1 MNKTVE
7 NTIKYA
13 ILIALALFM
22 TFPFIWLLLTSI
34 KTTGN
39 MFKIETFAD
48 IIPWPVSFE
57 NFIEV
62 MKTVPLIPKF
72 LFNTVIITF
81 WGMLLGIVISA
92 LAAYPLA
99 RFKFPGRNFI
109 FFMFISTMM
118 LPTQANMIVNFI
130 TIRKL
135 GLFDTYIAVILPAL
149 VNVFGIFL
157 MRQAYLTIPGELED
171 AGRLDGCGELS
182 LWWHVMLPMT
192 RPALGAL
199 SIFTFVAYW
208 NTFMWPLVILKTESK
223 YPFAVGLTYLSN
235 MFASDFRT
243 VAAAAVISMVPIIIV
258 FILMQKQF
266 IKGITAGA
274 VK

>member
-1 MNKTVE
+1 MKTFSVVL
-7 NTIKYA
+7 KYSLL
-13 ILIALALFM
+13 ILLALFM
-22 TFPFIWLLLTSI
+22 IFPFVWLFLTAV
-34 KTTGN
+34 KTSGN
-39 MFKIETFAD
+39 MFKIKSLAD
-48 IIPWPVSFE
+48 LMPWPLSFA
-57 NFIEV
+57 NFV
-62 MKTVPLIPKF
+62 KVLKDVPLIPKF
-72 LFNTVIITF
+72 MLNTLWITF
-81 WGMLLGIVISA
+81 WGVTGGLITSA

-99 RFKFPGRNFI
+99 RYKFPGRNFV

-135 GLFDTYIAVILPAL
+135 GLFDTYLAIILPSL
-149 VNVFGIFL
+149 VSVFGIFL
-157 MRQAYLTIPGELED
+157 MRQAYITIPNELED
-171 AGRLDGCGELS
+171 AARLDGCNELN
-182 LWWHVMLPMT
+182 LWWRIMLPLT

-199 SIFTFVAYW
+199 SIFSFVGYW
-208 NTFMWPLVILKTESK
+208 NTFMWPLVVMKTESK

-235 MFASDFRT
+235 MFESDFRS
-243 VAAAAVISMVPIIIV
+243 VAAGSVISMVPIIII

>member
-1 MNKTVE
+1 MKTSG
-7 NTIKYA
+7 NILKYA
-13 ILIALALFM
+13 ILILLALFM
-22 TFPFIWLLLTSI
+22 IFPFLWLFLTAI
-34 KTTGN
+34 KTSGN
-39 MFKIETFAD
+39 MFKIKTITD
-48 IIPWPVSFE
+48 LMPWPVSFA
-57 NFIEV
+57 NFV
-62 MKTVPLIPKF
+62 KVLKDVPLIPKF
-72 LFNTVIITF
+72 LVNTVWITL
-81 WGMLLGIVISA
+81 WGVTGGLLTSA

-99 RFKFPGRNFI
+99 RYKFPGQNFI

-135 GLFDTYIAVILPAL
+135 GLFDTYMAIILPSL
-149 VNVFGIFL
+149 VSVFGIFL
-157 MRQAYLTIPGELED
+157 MRQAYLTIPKELED
-171 AGRLDGCGELS
+171 AARLDGCSELN
-182 LWWHVMLPMT
+182 LWWRVMLPLT

-199 SIFTFVAYW
+199 AIFSFVGYW
-208 NTFMWPLVILKTESK
+208 NTFMWPLVIMKTESK

-235 MFASDFRT
+235 MFESDFRS
-243 VAAAAVISMVPIIIV
+243 VAAGSVISMIPIIVI